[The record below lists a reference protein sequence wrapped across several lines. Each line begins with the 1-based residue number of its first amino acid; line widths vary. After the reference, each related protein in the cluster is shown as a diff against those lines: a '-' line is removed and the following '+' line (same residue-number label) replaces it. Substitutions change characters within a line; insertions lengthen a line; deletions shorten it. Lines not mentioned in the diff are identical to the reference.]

1 MAFSGCIALRVIH
14 TSTRSCDTA
23 AAIRTIQVRVLT
35 RNVLDVSIL
44 QYNPEKKMRKNTLR
58 YLIFCYMV
66 YTRLRVILVAE
77 HRYVPFFLCMVRLGV
92 IHTLVGRES

>member
-1 MAFSGCIALRVIH
+1 MFLCVLCKPVHVLVIEQQQYVPGKISLRVP
-14 TSTRSCDTA
+14 TR
-23 AAIRTIQVRVLT
+23 IV
-35 RNVLDVSIL
+35 DVSIL

-77 HRYVPFFLCMVRLGV
+77 HRYVPFFLYMVRLGV